1 MKILKP
7 ARRVDA
13 VPQVNVAELVAQGVQ
28 GVIIDLDNTLTEW
41 NENHLCPEIA
51 CWLEEL
57 KCHGIK
63 LCILS
68 NNKEKRVQTF
78 AETCGATYISN
89 ARKPRR
95 RGFLRAMSLLG
106 TTPEN
111 TVVIGDQVFTDVLG
125 GNRSG
130 LYTILVNPISRREFI
145 GTRLVRR
152 LERLVLRERQPRRWR
167 KRFFR
172 QKTKEG
178 QP

>member
-13 VPQVNVAELVAQGVQ
+13 VPQVNVAELAAQGVQ

-41 NENHLCPEIA
+41 NQNHLCPEIA
-51 CWLEEL
+51 RWLEEL
-57 KCHGIK
+57 RRHGIK
-63 LCILS
+63 ICILS
-68 NNKEKRVQTF
+68 NNKEKRVQAF
-78 AETCGATYISN
+78 AEACGAPYISN

-106 TTPEN
+106 ITAEH

-130 LYTILVNPISRREFI
+130 LHTILVNPISRREFL

-152 LERLVLRERQPRRWR
+152 LERLVLRERQPHR
-167 KRFFR
+167 
-172 QKTKEG
+172 
-178 QP
+178 